1 MILSITIKL
10 FLKVWDYGQV
20 GQRVQVTVSIRHLEQ
35 ELAPMVNALLRYQ
48 NKKQLQRN
56 AVSIEYLLGPRK

>member
-20 GQRVQVTVSIRHLEQ
+20 GQRVQVAVSILHLEQ
-35 ELAPMVNALLRYQ
+35 EPVPMVNALLR
-48 NKKQLQRN
+48 
-56 AVSIEYLLGPRK
+56 